1 MDPEEVKPE
10 ETPVEEP
17 AMPAPT
23 EEGEVAA

>member
-17 AMPAPT
+17 AMPAPEA
-23 EEGEVAA
+23 EEEAAA

>member
-17 AMPAPT
+17 AMPAPPED
-23 EEGEVAA
+23 EETAA